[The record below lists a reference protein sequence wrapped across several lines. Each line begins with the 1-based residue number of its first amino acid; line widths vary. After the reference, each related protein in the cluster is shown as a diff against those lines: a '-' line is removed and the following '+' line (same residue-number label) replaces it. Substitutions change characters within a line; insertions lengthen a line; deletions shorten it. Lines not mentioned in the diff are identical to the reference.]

1 MDKEYASLQKH
12 KVFEVVNRKD
22 LPAGTKVINSQW
34 IFRVKDAINGGD
46 RIHKSRTCTMGN
58 QQVVSE
64 VESGV
69 TLRQSVDMKH

>member
-34 IFRVKDAINGGD
+34 IFRVKDPVNGGAV
-46 RIHKSRTCTMGN
+46 IYKSRTCAMGN

-64 VESGV
+64 AEKSGEWRVE
-69 TLRQSVDMKH
+69 